1 MPMEMTLP
9 GAGSGAASQLTRRQ
23 KAAII
28 VRLLRSEGIELS
40 LTDMPETLQVNLTR
54 EMGGL
59 KLIDRATLKA
69 VVEEF
74 VAELDG
80 IGLSFPNGLS
90 GALALMDGTISAAA
104 AERVRLQAGIGA
116 VTDAWER
123 LSQLDGARLLPLI
136 EEESVEIGA
145 VILSKLKVSK
155 AAEVLGLMPGER
167 ARRMAYSMG
176 QTGSVSP
183 QTVDR
188 IGQALVSQLDAEA
201 PKAFDGGPVERVG
214 AILNFSPAA
223 TRDDVLEG
231 LDQEDRDFAAEVRKA
246 IFTFINIPQRID
258 PRDVPKVTREVDG
271 AMLIKALAA
280 ALNSEKEKKAAEFI
294 LGSMSQRLAQQM
306 RDEMEALGTVKAKDG
321 EEAMSA
327 VVTAIREMEAKGE
340 IILVA
345 EDE

>member
-1 MPMEMTLP
+1 MEMTLP
-9 GAGSGAASQLTRRQ
+9 GAGPVAASRLTRRQ

-40 LTDMPETLQVNLTR
+40 LADMPETLQVDLTR

-59 KLIDRATLKA
+59 KLVDRATLKA

-80 IGLSFPNGLS
+80 IGLSFPGGLS

-104 AERVRLQAGIGA
+104 AERLRVQAGIGA

-136 EEESVEIGA
+136 EGESVEIGA

-155 AAEVLGLMPGER
+155 AAEVLGLMPGEK
-167 ARRMAYSMG
+167 ARRLAYSMG

-188 IGQALVSQLDAEA
+188 IGQALVGQLDAEA
-201 PKAFDGGPVERVG
+201 PKAFEGGPVERVG

-231 LDQEDRDFAAEVRKA
+231 LDQEDQDFANEVRKA

-280 ALNSEKEKKAAEFI
+280 ALQSEKEKKAAEFI

-306 RDEMEALGTVKAKDG
+306 RDEMEALGTIKPKEG

-327 VVTAIREMEAKGE
+327 VVTAIREMEANGE
-340 IILVA
+340 IMLVA

>member
-1 MPMEMTLP
+1 MEMTLP

-59 KLIDRATLKA
+59 KLIDRVTLKA

-104 AERVRLQAGIGA
+104 AERVRVQAGIGA

-183 QTVDR
+183 QTVER

-306 RDEMEALGTVKAKDG
+306 RDEMEALGTVKAKEG